1 MTETWY
7 SDDKKDQYEKSYLNT
22 VGYKIDVA
30 NRQMQT
36 GGGIAITYRKG
47 INLCKVKNGTTKTF
61 EFSVWKLSF
70 RPMTLHVVGVYRPPS
85 FSPTLFVTEFS
96 EFMEEVLIQYVN
108 PIVMGDF
115 NLHENNQTYAVSNFN
130 NYVSSMGLKQHVT
143 FPTHEKSGKSL
154 DFIIT
159 EVSDGVK
166 VLKCE
171 PGPFFSDHCVV
182 KMDFNVIK
190 ETKLGKNDFFRNWTE
205 FGQSRFLKD
214 LVNLSVHCEDV
225 DTFIRTLEYLTGKM
239 IDKEAAMKKKMKICR
254 ASKPC
259 FRQNIKQSIH
269 RSERLRGG
277 YKLPQFQEF
286 KTVDSIVD
294 KARGNSKKLHS
305 LVAELI
311 GSQSENTIPF
321 LENERAS
328 VEKLTD
334 HFINTIPTIQQMLKD
349 FQNFKPQVEDGP
361 NIDLFKDFTEE
372 EVKCAIGECKT
383 KSTDLEN
390 FPTKVFT
397 SYQNELLPFVTKLVN
412 ISFGQGVSPSTWK
425 QAIFRPFSRSNM
437 HALDLCNYGPINFSI
452 FMSKVTENA
461 VIVRLNALVKEND
474 LPQNQ
479 PTCTHFHTSES
490 LLLRL
495 VNDLLDSMEH
505 QTVTALIKNDV
516 GAAFNTLDH
525 NRLVER
531 LNRPHSACDKSMK
544 CNSSTSLL
552 ACSIS
557 QSSCLSPWLYLSYA
571 GTHFHEIPPSISVY
585 RFQDDH
591 IHIESQSFKTKDCLG
606 ALKELESFAVKISKW
621 MSDHKLAMDT
631 SKSEFILFGSNMELK
646 NAIPKKLL
654 LMVKKF

>member
-1 MTETWY
+1 MAVRRLNDDLQELADYIKSNYINDLVLMNWVSVFESGTYNSVFTTTGKVNTIADINKQNIPQNRSRKRRKDKRGAKSEFLLRPKVVLLNPFYRNKCNKHIQQHKKVICVLLNCQSAVKKDGSIGEYLREEKVDFALLTETWY

-70 RPMTLHVVGVYRPPS
+70 RTMTLHIVGVYRPPS

-115 NLHENNQTYAVSNFN
+115 NLHKNCQTYAVSNFN

-190 ETKLGKNDFFRNWTE
+190 ETKLSKNDFFRNWTE
-205 FGQSRFLKD
+205 FGQSQFLKD

-286 KTVDSIVD
+286 KRVRNQFSFEINRMTVDSIVD

-372 EVKCAIGECKT
+372 E
-383 KSTDLEN
+383 
-390 FPTKVFT
+390 
-397 SYQNELLPFVTKLVN
+397 
-412 ISFGQGVSPSTWK
+412 
-425 QAIFRPFSRSNM
+425 
-437 HALDLCNYGPINFSI
+437 
-452 FMSKVTENA
+452 
-461 VIVRLNALVKEND
+461 
-474 LPQNQ
+474 
-479 PTCTHFHTSES
+479 
-490 LLLRL
+490 
-495 VNDLLDSMEH
+495 
-505 QTVTALIKNDV
+505 
-516 GAAFNTLDH
+516 
-525 NRLVER
+525 
-531 LNRPHSACDKSMK
+531 
-544 CNSSTSLL
+544 
-552 ACSIS
+552 
-557 QSSCLSPWLYLSYA
+557 
-571 GTHFHEIPPSISVY
+571 ISV
-585 RFQDDH
+585 
-591 IHIESQSFKTKDCLG
+591 L
-606 ALKELESFAVKISKW
+606 
-621 MSDHKLAMDT
+621 
-631 SKSEFILFGSNMELK
+631 
-646 NAIPKKLL
+646 
-654 LMVKKF
+654 